1 MSRDPRLLVF
11 ATGGSGGHIY
21 PALAVAGAAASRGFS
36 VRLLGQAG
44 GMEEQLAEQAG
55 LPFIGVS
62 SGKLDR
68 QRPDPRALLRS
79 SKGVFEAVK
88 ALRRLRPAL
97 VMGFGGFASF
107 PGTAAAVLTG
117 TPLVL
122 HEQNAYPGLVTRL
135 LVPFA
140 HTLVVSQSATTKR
153 VRARRVVEIPYP
165 VREGRLA
172 RSEARR
178 VLGLP
183 EEGTLTLVMGGSQ
196 GSAALN
202 SGVVAALKELRDLR
216 PLVLHSTGP
225 AHIESVRSATA
236 GLANYIPRPY
246 VDATVA
252 WSAADLAITRAGFG
266 TLSEAAFFGVP
277 LIMVPLP
284 TSAENHQ
291 LHNARAFA
299 EKGAGTVL
307 EQRDLEQLPA
317 IWRQMLEE
325 PGRSEAAA
333 AARQLSPQGAAERF
347 GEFLAA
353 TVSGEKSGT
362 LRRETT

>member
-1 MSRDPRLLVF
+1 MSRLVF

-21 PALAVAGAAASRGFS
+21 PALAVAKLARARGYQ
-36 VRLLGQAG
+36 VHLLGQAG
-44 GMEEQLAEQAG
+44 GMEERLTREADI
-55 LPFIGVS
+55 PFIGVA

-79 SKGVFEAVK
+79 LAGVGGAVA
-88 ALRRLRPAL
+88 ALRKLRPAL
-97 VMGFGGFASF
+97 VLGFGGFASF

-117 TPLVL
+117 TPLLL

-135 LVPFA
+135 LAPFA
-140 HTLVVSQSATTKR
+140 RTLVLSQPALARR
-153 VRARRVVEIPYP
+153 VRARRVEVVPYP
-165 VREGRLA
+165 VREQRVE

-202 SGVVAALKELRDLR
+202 EGVVAALDELRELR

-225 AHIESVRSATA
+225 AHWGGVRRATA
-236 GLANYIPRPY
+236 GNADYFARPY
-246 VDATVA
+246 VDASLA

-266 TLSEAAFFGVP
+266 TLSEAAYFGVP

-284 TSAENHQ
+284 TASENHQ
-291 LHNARAFA
+291 LHNARAFEQA
-299 EKGAGTVL
+299 GAGRVL
-307 EQRDLEQLPA
+307 EQHDLARLPGA
-317 IWRQMLEE
+317 WRAMLNE
-325 PGRSEAAA
+325 PERRKAANAA
-333 AARQLSPQGAAERF
+333 AARSPEGAAARF
-347 GEFLAA
+347 VALIDELTDSRGAPGAVQE
-353 TVSGEKSGT
+353 S
-362 LRRETT
+362 R